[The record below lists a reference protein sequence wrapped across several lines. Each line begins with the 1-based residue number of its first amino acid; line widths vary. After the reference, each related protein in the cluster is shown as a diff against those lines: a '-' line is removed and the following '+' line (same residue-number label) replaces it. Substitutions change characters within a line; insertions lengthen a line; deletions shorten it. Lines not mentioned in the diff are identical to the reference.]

1 MNRIEKITHLAKN
14 TLLETNLELKDKGKT
29 ELKRDI
35 NRLLK
40 KINSGNFGSL
50 ATIPNSDIFQI
61 FAILLFEDSSYE
73 EISGYILEAKDS
85 INSWTYN
92 RSSEDLRI
100 LFDNTNY
107 GGVISD
113 SKYLKNYNN
122 LNLIPA
128 FLNCPMKFVYKAMLA
143 FLKLKKSL
151 LDQPQ
156 QAQKQLPSPLFVMTN
171 PDILKGINTRPKTP
185 KEIYET
191 SEFHGFVK
199 VLEDQMAKEIKE
211 YEDRREKLFKRK
223 SAYEELIESLKNPKF
238 SEITSIPDKWHQYLD
253 LPTLE
258 EIYYLIQDNLF
269 REKRELLKEEE
280 SLNAVLNNSELSS
293 YLYSKQI
300 NPNSF
305 PKDIISTLEQ
315 IPNVTNRIEVL
326 TILGFN
332 IIDII
337 NDHYDLLTYLTDE
350 KIKKITFLIN
360 SHAISKKTLRDNIHY
375 IIDEKYSEL
384 MTNYAILKP
393 IVDFNNIFYN
403 DNIMFVNPR
412 ELRSRLSILAEY
424 KLTKNN
430 FIFLLCHYNYLNIY
444 DLLIEQ
450 DIPEYLFISIC
461 KTRNPQ
467 NTIKRIMIYRLIGEE
482 IETPNHL
489 LKKELTD
496 ETKFACLDSALD
508 EYIINYVPC
517 IILEPV
523 KGHNI
528 NTVKKDPIV
537 KLLDENYRIDDLY
550 IIGGISISRAKF
562 LRNFEEKRCNP
573 LYIVPSLISNSI
585 LEESSVYSIFK
596 ELEEKKLKK

>member
-1 MNRIEKITHLAKN
+1 MDRIEKITHLAKN
-14 TLLETNLELKDKGKT
+14 TLLETNLELKDKGKI

-35 NRLLK
+35 NKLLK
-40 KINSGNFGSL
+40 KINSDNFGSL
-50 ATIPNSDIFQI
+50 ATIPNSDIFKI
-61 FAILLFEDSSYE
+61 FAVLLFEGSSYE
-73 EISGYILEAKDS
+73 EISDYILEAKDA

-92 RSSEDLRI
+92 RNSEDLRI

-107 GGVISD
+107 GGIISD

-143 FLKLKKSL
+143 FLKLKKNL
-151 LDQPQ
+151 LELPQ
-156 QAQKQLPSPLFVMTN
+156 QIKKQLPSPLLVMTN
-171 PDILKGINTRPKTP
+171 PDILKGISTRSKTP

-191 SEFHGFVK
+191 SEFRGFVK
-199 VLEDQMAKEIKE
+199 VLEEQMAKEIKD
-211 YEDRREKLFKRK
+211 YEARREVLFKRK
-223 SAYEELIESLKNPKF
+223 SAYEELVEALKNPKF
-238 SEITSIPDKWHQYLD
+238 SELTSIPDKWHQYLD

-280 SLNAVLNNSELSS
+280 SLNAVLNKSELSS

-305 PKDIISTLEQ
+305 SKERISALEQ

-326 TILGFN
+326 TILGF
-332 IIDII
+332 DII
-337 NDHYDLLTYLTDE
+337 AIINEYYGLLTYLTED
-350 KIKKITFLIN
+350 KIKKLTFLIN

-375 IIDEKYSEL
+375 ILDEKYSEL
-384 MTNYAILKP
+384 ITNYEILKP

-403 DNIMFVNPR
+403 DNIMFVNPH
-412 ELRSRLSILAEY
+412 ELKSRLSILAEY

-482 IETPNHL
+482 IETPNHI

-496 ETKFACLDSALD
+496 ETKFTCLDSDLD
-508 EYIINYVPC
+508 EYIINHVPS
-517 IILEPV
+517 IVLEPI
-523 KGHNI
+523 KGNNI
-528 NTVKKDPIV
+528 TIV
-537 KLLDENYRIDDLY
+537 KRDPVVKILDENYRIDDLY

-573 LYIVPSLISNSI
+573 LYVVPSLISDSI

-596 ELEEKKLKK
+596 ELESKKLKK